1 MRAIISLAKKLLKP
15 VKNIITNCGVDTST
29 VLFYGDMNKEVAK
42 EACLKNLRFISNVIV
57 KSNKTIDL
65 CVPKSI
71 SSTLAK
77 SLMKARRTKKVN
89 IRLAIHNSR
98 NLGNVQQL
106 VRNGIAVKVINSSR
120 LEHEFVLVDATADFE
135 GAAALINSINY
146 ENINYNRDNTIF
158 ISEKSVVRTLNKEFD
173 RIWQSVPH
181 LISDQS
187 ILSNMND

>member
-1 MRAIISLAKKLLKP
+1 MRAIILLAKKLLKP
-15 VKNIITNCGVDTST
+15 VKNFMTNCGADTST

-42 EACLKNLRFISNVIV
+42 EASLKNLRFISNVIA

-77 SLMKARRTKKVN
+77 SLIKARRTKVN
-89 IRLAIHNSR
+89 IRVAIHNSR
-98 NLGNVQQL
+98 NLGNVEQL
-106 VRNGIAVKVINSSR
+106 VGNGIAVKVINTSR
-120 LEHEFVLVDATADFE
+120 LEHEFILVDATADFE

-146 ENINYNRDNTIF
+146 EKINYNRDNTIF
-158 ISEKSVVRTLNKEFD
+158 ISEKPVVRTLKKEFD

-181 LISDQS
+181 LINDKNV
-187 ILSNMND
+187 LPNMND